1 MSMTRRTERDA
12 PPAPCQNARA
22 PHAVVFGRAAVV
34 RELEHEMKLPL
45 PSAKKV
51 KELLEAVE
59 EHPLGTILVTIFVTA
74 VVYVWRH

>member
-1 MSMTRRTERDA
+1 
-12 PPAPCQNARA
+12 
-22 PHAVVFGRAAVV
+22 
-34 RELEHEMKLPL
+34 MKLPL